1 METVEEEIAEKP
13 LFRLIR
19 SGDLS
24 SVISYFRD
32 LTIDIKIN
40 DTFDKEGFSAL
51 HRIALSG
58 NEELLRIVTAEAQDI
73 DVSIRTRNI
82 SISTPLHLAA
92 GSGHELMVTELM
104 TLGASLSPLDG
115 LGKTPYDVAL
125 QNGHKATAYLILAE
139 CELSA
144 VPSPYSLT
152 GLFLTWWDD
161 MLTIDP
167 KPLSSMIYG
176 GSVVSTYMCRLPV
189 DGIHSIWGYFHTQQ
203 SFVKSILLAILECPS

>member
-24 SVISYFRD
+24 SVISYLRD
-32 LTIDIKIN
+32 LTVDIKIN
-40 DTFDKEGFSAL
+40 DTFDEEGFSAL
-51 HRIALSG
+51 HRVALSG

-92 GSGHELMVTELM
+92 ALGHELMVTELM

-144 VPSPYSLT
+144 VVEMSSSYSRT
-152 GLFLTWWDD
+152 GLF
-161 MLTIDP
+161 
-167 KPLSSMIYG
+167 
-176 GSVVSTYMCRLPV
+176 
-189 DGIHSIWGYFHTQQ
+189 
-203 SFVKSILLAILECPS
+203 